1 MRIPRTMAMVLAGGK
16 GTRLDALT
24 EHRVKPALPVAGTY
38 RLIDISM
45 SNLMHSHLSDVWV
58 IEQYLPHTLNRH
70 LSNGRPWD
78 FDRTH
83 GGLHVLPPFQGAEGE
98 GFPQGNSDSL
108 LRQKQTIREFDPD
121 LVLVLSADHLYTLNF
136 LDVIDTHQRQRADL
150 TLVTTRVDEDPS
162 RYSVVST
169 DGQGRVRQFAYK
181 PEDPQ
186 GQIVAAE
193 MFLFDG
199 PQLIE
204 ALEDLQEAEGGL
216 EDYGH
221 DLIPWFVERRRVVEH
236 RMDGYWMDLGTL
248 QSYWT
253 AQLQILDGDGAVLD
267 DAQWPIVSG
276 QPQLLP
282 ARIAASAEVSESLI
296 SAGSRIRGTV
306 EHSVLSPGVVV
317 EEGAV
322 VRHSVLLD
330 GVRVGAGVQL
340 ENVIVDAGA
349 EIAGGSKRGAAE
361 AVTLIGADGR
371 VAVTERFDRS
381 ATLPSGF

>member
-1 MRIPRTMAMVLAGGK
+1 MRIPRTMAMVLAGGE
-16 GTRLDALT
+16 GSRLGALT

-108 LRQKQTIREFDPD
+108 HRQKETIREFDPD

-150 TLVTTRVDEDPS
+150 TMVTTRLDEDVS

-169 DGQGRVRQFAYK
+169 DSQGLVSDFAYK
-181 PEDPQ
+181 PDEPT
-186 GQIVAAE
+186 GSVVAAE

-204 ALEDLQEAEGGL
+204 ALEDLHETQGRL

-221 DLIPWFVERRRVVEH
+221 DLIPWFIQRRRVAEH

-253 AQLQILDGDGAVLD
+253 AQLQILDGEGAVLD
-267 DAQWPIVSG
+267 DPQWPIVSG
-276 QPQLLP
+276 QPQLVP
-282 ARIAASAEVSESLI
+282 ARIAASASVAESMV

-322 VRHSVLLD
+322 VRSSVLLD
-330 GVRVGAGVQL
+330 GVHVGPGVVL
-340 ENVIVDAGA
+340 ENVIVDEGA
-349 EIAGGSKRGAAE
+349 RISGGSKRGTAE
-361 AVTLIGADGR
+361 AVTLIGADGL
-371 VAVTERFDRS
+371 VAVTEPFDRS
-381 ATLPSGF
+381 AALPSGV

>member
-16 GTRLDALT
+16 GSRLDALT

-108 LRQKQTIREFDPD
+108 LRQKETIRDFAPD

-150 TLVTTRVDEDPS
+150 TMVTTRVDEDPS
-162 RYSVVST
+162 RYSVVGT
-169 DGQGRVRQFAYK
+169 DGQGRVTEFAYK

-186 GQIVAAE
+186 GRIVAAE

-204 ALEDLQEAEGGL
+204 ALEDLQASEGRL

-221 DLIPWFVERRRVVEH
+221 DLIPWFMQRRKVVEH

-267 DAQWPIVSG
+267 DPQWPIVSG

-282 ARIAASAEVSESLI
+282 ARISASAEVSDSLI
-296 SAGSRIRGTV
+296 SAGSRIRGSI

-322 VRHSVLLD
+322 VRNCVLLD
-330 GVRVGAGVQL
+330 GVHVGPGIEL
-340 ENVIVDAGA
+340 ENVIVDAEA
-349 EIAGGSKRGAAE
+349 EIRGGSKRGTAE

-381 ATLPSGF
+381 AALPSGF

>member
-16 GTRLDALT
+16 GSRLDALT

-136 LDVIDTHQRQRADL
+136 LDVIDAHERQRADL

-169 DGQGRVRQFAYK
+169 DGQGRVTQFAYK

-221 DLIPWFVERRRVVEH
+221 DLIPWFVQRRKVVEH

-267 DAQWPIVSG
+267 DPQWPIVSG

-349 EIAGGSKRGAAE
+349 EIAGGSKRGTAE

>member
-16 GTRLDALT
+16 GSRLDALT
-24 EHRVKPALPVAGTY
+24 GHRVKPALPVAGTY

-108 LRQKQTIREFDPD
+108 LRQKETIRDFAPD

-150 TLVTTRVDEDPS
+150 TMVTTRVDEDPS
-162 RYSVVST
+162 RYSVVGT
-169 DGQGRVRQFAYK
+169 DGQGRVTDFAYK
-181 PEDPQ
+181 PEEPQ
-186 GQIVAAE
+186 GSIVAAE

-204 ALEDLQEAEGGL
+204 ALEDLQASEGRL

-221 DLIPWFVERRRVVEH
+221 DLIPWFMQRRKVVEH

-267 DAQWPIVSG
+267 DPQWPIVSG

-282 ARIAASAEVSESLI
+282 ARISASAAVSDSLI
-296 SAGSRIRGTV
+296 SAGSRIRGSI

-322 VRHSVLLD
+322 VRNCVLLD
-330 GVRVGAGVQL
+330 GVHVGPGVEL
-340 ENVIVDAGA
+340 ENVIVDAEA
-349 EIAGGSKRGAAE
+349 EIRGGSKRGTAE

-381 ATLPSGF
+381 AALPSGF

>member
-1 MRIPRTMAMVLAGGK
+1 MRIPRTMALVLAGGK
-16 GTRLDALT
+16 GSRLDALT

-58 IEQYLPHTLNRH
+58 IEQYLPDSLNQH

-108 LRQKQTIREFDPD
+108 YRQKETIRRFAPD

-136 LDVIDTHQRQRADL
+136 LDVIDTHQQQRADL
-150 TLVTTRVDEDPS
+150 TMVTTRVDVDAS
-162 RYSVVST
+162 RFSVVHT
-169 DGQGRVRQFAYK
+169 DGQGRVTDFDYK
-181 PEDPQ
+181 PEEPSS
-186 GQIVAAE
+186 QIVAAE
-193 MFLFDG
+193 MFLFEG
-199 PQLIE
+199 PQLLE
-204 ALEDLQEAEGGL
+204 ALEELHEEHGRL

-221 DLIPWFVERRRVVEH
+221 DLIPWFVERRKVVEH
-236 RMDGYWMDLGTL
+236 RMAGYWMDLGTL

-267 DAQWPIVSG
+267 DPDWPIVSG
-276 QPQLLP
+276 QPQLVP
-282 ARIAASAEVSESLI
+282 ARMAASADVSDSMI

-322 VRHSVLLD
+322 VRNSVLLD
-330 GVRVGAGVQL
+330 GVRVGPGVEL
-340 ENVIVDAGA
+340 ENVIVDMGA
-349 EIAGGSKRGAAE
+349 QIRGGSKRGTAE
-361 AVTLIGADGR
+361 AVTLIGADGL
-371 VAVTERFDRS
+371 VSATEPFDRGS
-381 ATLPSGF
+381 SLPSG